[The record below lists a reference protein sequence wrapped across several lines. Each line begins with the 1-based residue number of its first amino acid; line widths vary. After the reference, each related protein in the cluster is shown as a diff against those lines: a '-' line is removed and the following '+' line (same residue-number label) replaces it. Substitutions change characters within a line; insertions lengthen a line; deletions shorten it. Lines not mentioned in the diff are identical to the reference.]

1 MRSRLN
7 GRAPNTVSLF
17 ASGLASPVGH
27 SAADFGYRRRVT
39 QDANLL
45 FDITLTDEQ
54 AMMRD
59 TVRKFT
65 ATQIRPHIR
74 KADEA
79 ARAPDGFYA
88 KSAELGFN
96 MVQLA
101 DELGG
106 MGAPRSPVSN
116 MLLAEDLAHGDMA
129 LAIGALSS
137 LSFINA
143 VLDNG
148 TDAQQKALLPAFASE
163 SFVAA
168 SVALMEPSTRF
179 DPNKL
184 KTRAQKTSDGYTL
197 KGEKCLVPI
206 ADLADLMLVIAD
218 LDGVPSAFV
227 VKKGAA
233 GMSLVT
239 EEFMGLRPLSLSRVT
254 LDNVKVAANDKL
266 GSDDKP
272 FNLERLVDLARIG
285 LGALTVGT
293 GQAVLDYV
301 TLYCNDRVAFGEP
314 ISHRQSVAFMIADI
328 AIELDAL
335 RLLTYKAAGRAEQ
348 GLPFHR
354 EAFLVRVQAA
364 EKGMKIGTD
373 GVQLLGGHGFIREHP
388 VELWYRNLR
397 AIALL
402 EGAVV
407 I

>member
-1 MRSRLN
+1 MSTHATR
-7 GRAPNTVSLF
+7 GP
-17 ASGLASPVGH
+17 
-27 SAADFGYRRRVT
+27 FGYRARVT
-39 QDANLL
+39 QDSNAL

-54 AMMRD
+54 ALMRD
-59 TVRKFT
+59 TVRKFV
-65 ATQIRPHIR
+65 ATHIRPHIR

-79 ARAPDGFYA
+79 SRAPDGFYD
-88 KSAELGFN
+88 KTAELGFN
-96 MVQLA
+96 MVQLPDA
-101 DELGG
+101 LGG

-116 MLLAEDLAHGDMA
+116 LLLIEDLAHGDMA

-143 VLDNG
+143 VLDHG
-148 TDAQQKALLPAFASE
+148 SDAQQQALLPAFASE
-163 SFVAA
+163 KFVAA
-168 SVALMEPSTRF
+168 TIALMEPGTRF

-184 KTRAQKTSDGYTL
+184 KTRAEKSSDGYVL
-197 KGEKCLVPI
+197 RGEKNLVP
-206 ADLADLMLVIAD
+206 LADNADVMLVIAE
-218 LDGVPSAFV
+218 LEGHGPQAFI
-227 VKKGAA
+227 VKRGAA
-233 GMSLVT
+233 GMRIER
-239 EEFMGLRPLSLSRVT
+239 EEFMGLRPLSLCRVT
-254 LDNVKVAANDKL
+254 LDGVKVSPNDKL
-266 GSDDKP
+266 GNEGKP
-272 FNLERLVDLARIG
+272 FNYERLIDLSRIG
-285 LGALTVGT
+285 VGALAVGT

-301 TLYCNDRVAFGEP
+301 KVYCNDRVAFGEP

-335 RLLTYKAAGRAEQ
+335 RLLTYRAAARAEQ

-354 EAFLVRVQAA
+354 DAFLVRIQAA

-397 AIALL
+397 ALSLL